1 MRSAWRGVVSVLVSA
16 VLVCVSSVP
25 ASAASSGRAVAR
37 VEVSSSRAVLAKGK
51 TVKLEASITPA
62 GAAKASVTW
71 SSSDTGVATVNS
83 EGTVTA
89 KRAGTAVVTATA
101 NSGRK
106 DSCEVVVTGYVDAS
120 AAYKQLNGFR
130 TKKRVWYWKKGS
142 TSKKRFNK
150 AGCAKLGKLAKNS
163 SLVATAKKRAKEQAK
178 AFGHTRPNG
187 SRCFTA
193 YPSSLS
199 CKGENVA
206 CGYTSAGSTVRAW
219 KEGHKKYSGQ
229 GHRRNMLDAD
239 YEYVGVAG
247 YVASDGVTYWC
258 MALGG

>member
-1 MRSAWRGVVSVLVSA
+1 MRSAWRGVVSLLVSA
-16 VLVCVSSVP
+16 ALVSVSSAP
-25 ASAASSGRAVAR
+25 ASAASSGKAVTQ
-37 VEVSSSRAVLAKGK
+37 VEVSSSKAVLSKGE
-51 TVKLEASITPA
+51 TVKLEANVKPA

-89 KRAGTAVVTATA
+89 KRAGAAVVTATA

-120 AAYKQLNGFR
+120 AAYKQLNRFR

-142 TSKKRFNK
+142 TSKRRFNK
-150 AGCAKLGKLAKNS
+150 AGCAKLGKLARSS

-178 AFGHTRPNG
+178 AFGHTRPDG
-187 SRCFTA
+187 SCCFTA

-199 CKGENVA
+199 RKGENVA
-206 CGYTSAGSTVRAW
+206 CGCTSAGGAVRAW

-229 GHRRNMLDAD
+229 GHRRNMLGAD
-239 YEYVGVAG
+239 YEYVGIAG
-247 YVASDGVTYWC
+247 YVASDGMTYWC